1 MGKAMKTRKLKE
13 SVAVITGASSGIGR
27 ATALDFASRGASVVL
42 ASRRAEALAD
52 LVTEIER
59 QGGRALAVPT
69 DGNDQQAVV
78 ALANRAVEAFGRI
91 DIWVNHAGVILF
103 GRFAD
108 TPAED
113 FRKVIETNFFGQV
126 HGARA
131 VLPIFRGQTYGTLI
145 NVASVDARVP
155 QVDASAYTAS
165 KHAIRSFGMNLR
177 QELLLDGDKDIHVV
191 TILPMPIDTPIFQ
204 HGGNY
209 TGKRIKAP
217 RPVYPA
223 EEVVEAM
230 IQAVRNPKPEIYAG
244 GAGRLANLSMKL
256 MPRSTE
262 RTMTIIEQEQEIPD
276 TSTPSTSGNLFI
288 PSDDEPS
295 VSGGWR
301 ADGSGAGTLSKVVGV
316 AAVAVP
322 LVAIGR
328 RLWRRDR

>member
-1 MGKAMKTRKLKE
+1 MTRKLKE

-27 ATALDFASRGASVVL
+27 ATALEFAAKGASVVVAARREL
-42 ASRRAEALAD
+42 ALDD
-52 LVTEIER
+52 LVSEIEH

-69 DGNDQQAVV
+69 DVTDQQAMD

-91 DIWVNHAGVILF
+91 DIWVNDAGVILF
-103 GRFAD
+103 GRFVD

-113 FRKVIETNFFGQV
+113 FRQVIETNFFGQV

-131 VLPIFRGQTYGTLI
+131 VLPIFRGQGYGTLI

-165 KHAIRSFGMNLR
+165 KHAVRSFGMNLR
-177 QELLLDGDKDIHVV
+177 QELLLDGEKDIHVV

-209 TGKRIKAP
+209 TGKKIKAP

-223 EEVVEAM
+223 DTVVEAM
-230 IQAVRNPKPEIYAG
+230 VQAVRKPKQEIYAG
-244 GAGRLANLSMKL
+244 GTGRLASLSMKL
-256 MPRSTE
+256 VPGVTE
-262 RTMTIIEQEQEIPD
+262 HTMTIMEKEQEIPG
-276 TSTPSTSGNLFI
+276 SSAPSTSGNLFT

-301 ADGSGAGTLSKVVGV
+301 EDGSALRTLSKVVGV
-316 AAVAVP
+316 GAVVVP

-328 RLWRRDR
+328 RFWQRNT